1 MTRWLK
7 HAHFKSI
14 QCGLEW
20 EDEKLRRKEERDD
33 ACYLVCT
40 FDEMNENFTCYEK
53 VTFLHRLE
61 VFMLI

>member
-1 MTRWLK
+1 MHTSRVFSVVWN
-7 HAHFKSI
+7 
-14 QCGLEW
+14 G

>member
-1 MTRWLK
+1 MHTSRVFSVVWN
-7 HAHFKSI
+7 
-14 QCGLEW
+14 G

-33 ACYLVCT
+33 ARYLVCT